1 MLRLSKL
8 GGMRDRRSGQKS
20 FMEKAEYKAF
30 LGDRYILIGSN
41 AGFWRGLGR
50 EIFQIKEHSR
60 NVVAHGIRR

>member
-1 MLRLSKL
+1 VLRLSKL

-50 EIFQIKEHSR
+50 
-60 NVVAHGIRR
+60 